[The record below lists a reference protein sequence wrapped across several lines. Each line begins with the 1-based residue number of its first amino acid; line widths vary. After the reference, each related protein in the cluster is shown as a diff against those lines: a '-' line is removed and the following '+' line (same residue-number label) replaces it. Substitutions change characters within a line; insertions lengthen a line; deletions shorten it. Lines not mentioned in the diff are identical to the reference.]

1 MQMDCSVKFK
11 DPRRTANGS
20 PRAHVS
26 FTGLQTLWVNT
37 GTLCNIE
44 CINCYIESS
53 PANDRLAYIT
63 SAELAPFLNE
73 AKALGADEIGFTGGE
88 PFMNPDMIALA
99 EAALGHGFSVIIL
112 TNAMRPLMR
121 ERVTRGLLAMQAR
134 YGGRLHLRVS
144 LDHYDGAIHDRER
157 GAKSFDTALSGLVWL
172 AEHGFDVSVAGRA
185 GFGESDAALR
195 AGFGELFARLD
206 LAIDANDPQRLVLFP
221 EMDDSVDVPEITTS
235 CWGLLN
241 KDPRDVMCANT
252 RMLVKR
258 KGAAAPSVVACTLIA
273 YDQRFE
279 LGATLEEAA
288 SPVSLNHPHCS
299 KFCVLG
305 GARCSA

>member
-1 MQMDCSVKFK
+1 MDCSVKFQ
-11 DPRRTANGS
+11 DAGRTADGS

-44 CINCYIESS
+44 CANCYIESS

-63 SAELAPFLNE
+63 PAELAPFLAE
-73 AKALGADEIGFTGGE
+73 AKALGAEEIGFTGGE
-88 PFMNPDMIALA
+88 PFMNPDIIALA
-99 EAALGHGFSVIIL
+99 EAALGVGFSVLML

-121 ERVTRGLLAMQAR
+121 ERVTRGLLALEAQ
-134 YGGRLHLRVS
+134 YGDRLHLRIS

-157 GAKSFDTALSGLVWL
+157 GEKSFDVAIAGLIWL

-195 AGFGELFARLD
+195 TGFAQLFDRLD
-206 LAIDANDPQRLVLFP
+206 LAIDAADPHRLVLFP
-221 EMDDSVDVPEITTS
+221 EMDESADVPEITS
-235 CWGLLN
+235 ACWGLLG
-241 KDPRDVMCANT
+241 KDPRDVMCSNA
-252 RMLVKR
+252 RMVVKR
-258 KGAAAPSVVACTLIA
+258 RGAAAPSVLACTLIA
-273 YDQRFE
+273 FDPRFE

-288 SPVSLNHPHCS
+288 SPVSLNHPHCA